1 MYQAYFPI
9 RKEFLIIIACFFT
22 NIISSAGTVN
32 FSNFNSRLEIQ
43 SDGKPLNNGFV
54 SVGTTDAT
62 EFTDRQSVYQSFIQ
76 FGNST
81 SVSGP
86 TAFNLDGYFSGA
98 ANGDGSIDQFSGK
111 NIFLLGGDGITLTT
125 SESIFLINTGKTFK
139 PDAPLFAETVDL
151 NDGTILVGE
160 LSGQPVANESLGAI
174 QVKAFETLNLYDN
187 DPVLY
192 FDFEG
197 D

>member
-1 MYQAYFPI
+1 MRLVYHYL
-9 RKEFLIIIACFFT
+9 KKGFLFIISLVLS
-22 NIISSAGTVN
+22 NIICSAGTVT
-32 FSNFNSRLEIQ
+32 FSNFNSKLEIQ
-43 SDGKPLNNGFV
+43 SDGTPINSGFV

-62 EFTDRQSVYQSFIQ
+62 EFSDRQSVYQSFIQ

-81 SVSGP
+81 SISGP

-111 NIFLLGGDGITLTT
+111 NIFLLGGDGINLTT

-151 NDGTILVGE
+151 SNGTILVGT
-160 LSGQPVANESLGAI
+160 LSGQYATSPHRVRKNRGTAMFRLTE
-174 QVKAFETLNLYDN
+174 D
-187 DPVLY
+187 
-192 FDFEG
+192 
-197 D
+197 